1 MRISHRVRL
10 TLTTSAVSGTIL
22 AGLFAVSMYIF
33 RKEEINRAHDILRPA
48 ILQLEEDALTQNT
61 ITPDLGLIVEAN
73 PQLSFGTFS
82 QDGKLL
88 ASSGVLP
95 LEPTYPWAS
104 SMTGRPTNK
113 SGVEWGIIDIGQMT
127 VIAGSKVANK
137 GLIVGVLPWN
147 ERERTMT
154 QATIALI
161 LLWFPLVGLIGA
173 VTWIASSRTFKPLSE
188 LSKQA
193 ERFSESDLSQRL
205 QVETY
210 DEFGDFALRLNNFL
224 DRLEDSVQRQKR
236 FIEDAA
242 HELRTPLTI
251 LRGRMETALLVE
263 RNGDEYRETLTQILR
278 ETERMSRL
286 VEAMLRSAL
295 PVQDV
300 SNAVDVETALEKVEA
315 RWLDQFVENGVV
327 LRLDTVPIRTMA
339 MEEEVDCVIDNLV
352 SNALRASPKGSTCR
366 LAVEADGLFALVT
379 VTDEGTGVPEDKREA
394 IFERFTRLE
403 KSRNRSL
410 GGFGI
415 GLAVSR
421 RLVEGRG
428 GTIRVVAGPTGGA
441 RFEVRW
447 PRVS

>member
-1 MRISHRVRL
+1 M
-10 TLTTSAVSGTIL
+10 
-22 AGLFAVSMYIF
+22 
-33 RKEEINRAHDILRPA
+33 
-48 ILQLEEDALTQNT
+48 
-61 ITPDLGLIVEAN
+61 
-73 PQLSFGTFS
+73 
-82 QDGKLL
+82 
-88 ASSGVLP
+88 
-95 LEPTYPWAS
+95 
-104 SMTGRPTNK
+104 
-113 SGVEWGIIDIGQMT
+113 
-127 VIAGSKVANK
+127 
-137 GLIVGVLPWN
+137 
-147 ERERTMT
+147 
-154 QATIALI
+154 
-161 LLWFPLVGLIGA
+161 VGLIGA